1 MLVVIGLCIIRPT
14 LLNTC
19 RRDQTCSCVVAP
31 PTHTYDAPHLTKLN
45 MDSAILDDHD
55 GFPLLSS
62 FRLAK
67 HSRSGL

>member
-19 RRDQTCSCVVAP
+19 RRDQTCSYVVAP
-31 PTHTYDAPHLTKLN
+31 PTHTYDAPYSTKLN
-45 MDSAILDDHD
+45 MDSAMLDDHE
-55 GFPLLSS
+55 GFPFLSS